1 MANRGEYGKILINN
15 IQILWGLI
23 YLFCCSIPG
32 FNLRIIY
39 SKSEFPNKFDISP
52 S

>member
-15 IQILWGLI
+15 VKILWVSL
-23 YLFCCSIPG
+23 YLFCCFIPG
-32 FNLRIIY
+32 LNLRIIY